1 LGSNYYA
8 AIGTQNGSPPKEES
22 FMAGKRS
29 TKRSKSR
36 RPKKIK
42 KQTSK
47 AARRPTSRSRPKA
60 RAKSRPK
67 AASKKR
73 VKSKGSSKRAAGPK
87 TRRVARGVGKVRTAR
102 VVGVSKPPGVAPAA
116 MAARPGSKGKSRIQ
130 ARASG
135 RGAPQGLLEFDEGA
149 VATELVRDP
158 ALGPIPPI
166 PKKRRGKANQL
177 NMLDYPGES
186 LTVGMQAPELS
197 LPSTLGRRV
206 SLNEFRGK
214 RVILYFYPKDDTPGC
229 TMEACGFRD
238 SFPRIESKDAI
249 VLGVSLDDELSH
261 ERFAQKYNLPFPLL
275 SDKDAA
281 VSRQYGTYKEKN
293 LYGRSFWGIERT
305 TFVIDREGKVEHVF
319 RRVKV
324 EGHAEEVMATLAL

>member
-1 LGSNYYA
+1 MKLPGRPGA
-8 AIGTQNGSPPKEES
+8 AV
-22 FMAGKRS
+22 
-29 TKRSKSR
+29 
-36 RPKKIK
+36 
-42 KQTSK
+42 
-47 AARRPTSRSRPKA
+47 
-60 RAKSRPK
+60 
-67 AASKKR
+67 AAS
-73 VKSKGSSKRAAGPK
+73 GP
-87 TRRVARGVGKVRTAR
+87 
-102 VVGVSKPPGVAPAA
+102 
-116 MAARPGSKGKSRIQ
+116 KGKSRLQ
-130 ARASG
+130 ARSAG
-135 RGAPQGLLEFDEGA
+135 ERGPSQGLLEFEEGPVA
-149 VATELVRDP
+149 VEIPRDHGMG
-158 ALGPIPPI
+158 ALPPM
-166 PKKRRGKANQL
+166 PKKRRGKGGQI
-177 NMLDYPGES
+177 NMLDYPGDS
-186 LTVGMQAPELS
+186 LTVGMQAPEFS

-249 VLGVSLDDELSH
+249 VLGISLDDELSH

-281 VSRQYGTYKEKN
+281 VSRQYGTYKEKS

>member
-1 LGSNYYA
+1 VIGISRLPAGATRTLA
-8 AIGTQNGSPPKEES
+8 AKPVMK
-22 FMAGKRS
+22 GK
-29 TKRSKSR
+29 
-36 RPKKIK
+36 
-42 KQTSK
+42 
-47 AARRPTSRSRPKA
+47 
-60 RAKSRPK
+60 AK
-67 AASKKR
+67 
-73 VKSKGSSKRAAGPK
+73 
-87 TRRVARGVGKVRTAR
+87 
-102 VVGVSKPPGVAPAA
+102 
-116 MAARPGSKGKSRIQ
+116 MAAKG
-130 ARASG
+130 G
-135 RGAPQGLLEFDEGA
+135 GAGQGLLEFEESPPA
-149 VATELVRDP
+149 ATVTREPGSHVGV
-158 ALGPIPPI
+158 GPP
-166 PKKRRGKANQL
+166 PKKRRSKGGQL

-186 LTVGMQAPELS
+186 LTVGMPAPEFS

-206 SLNEFRGK
+206 TLAEFRGK

-238 SFPRIESKDAI
+238 SFPRIESKDAV

-261 ERFAQKYNLPFPLL
+261 EKFAQKFNLPFPLL

>member
-1 LGSNYYA
+1 MA
-8 AIGTQNGSPPKEES
+8 AKP
-22 FMAGKRS
+22 
-29 TKRSKSR
+29 
-36 RPKKIK
+36 
-42 KQTSK
+42 
-47 AARRPTSRSRPKA
+47 
-60 RAKSRPK
+60 
-67 AASKKR
+67 ASK
-73 VKSKGSSKRAAGPK
+73 GRA
-87 TRRVARGVGKVRTAR
+87 RLEARGSAVR
-102 VVGVSKPPGVAPAA
+102 
-116 MAARPGSKGKSRIQ
+116 
-130 ARASG
+130 
-135 RGAPQGLLEFDEGA
+135 APQGMLELDGPPPI
-149 VATELVRDP
+149 ELARDP
-158 ALGPIPPI
+158 ALGPPPM
-166 PKKRRGKANQL
+166 PKKRRGKAGQL

-186 LTVGMQAPELS
+186 LTVGMPAPEFS

-206 SLNEFRGK
+206 SLSEFRGK

-261 ERFAQKYNLPFPLL
+261 ERFAQKFSLPFPLL

-305 TFVIDREGKVEHVF
+305 TFVIDRDGKVEHVF

>member
-1 LGSNYYA
+1 
-8 AIGTQNGSPPKEES
+8 
-22 FMAGKRS
+22 MAGKRAG
-29 TKRSKSR
+29 KRSKSR
-36 RPKKIK
+36 GSKKIGK
-42 KQTSK
+42 T
-47 AARRPTSRSRPKA
+47 AARRGSKPKA
-60 RAKSRPK
+60 RTRGTRA
-67 AASKKR
+67 
-73 VKSKGSSKRAAGPK
+73 VKRAKRAEPARKSSPSPRGKAPLRSNVVPRSPAAAAAMSARSGGK
-87 TRRVARGVGKVRTAR
+87 GRSRLQARG
-102 VVGVSKPPGVAPAA
+102 SFE
-116 MAARPGSKGKSRIQ
+116 
-130 ARASG
+130 
-135 RGAPQGLLEFDEGA
+135 RGEPQGLLEFDEGPA
-149 VATELVRDP
+149 IAESPRGPELG
-158 ALGPIPPI
+158 ALPPI
-166 PKKRRGKANQL
+166 PKKRRSKGGQL

-186 LTVGMQAPELS
+186 LTVGMPAPEFS

-206 SLNEFRGK
+206 SLSEFRGK

-281 VSRQYGTYKEKN
+281 VSRQYGTYKEKS

-305 TFVIDREGKVEHVF
+305 TFVIDRDGKVEHVF

>member
-1 LGSNYYA
+1 
-8 AIGTQNGSPPKEES
+8 
-22 FMAGKRS
+22 MAGKRS
-29 TKRSKSR
+29 GKRSKSS

-42 KQTSK
+42 KRASASK
-47 AARRPTSRSRPKA
+47 RKPKSAARPKSK
-60 RAKSRPK
+60 AKSRVKPK
-67 AASKKR
+67 
-73 VKSKGSSKRAAGPK
+73 P
-87 TRRVARGVGKVRTAR
+87 KVR
-102 VVGVSKPPGVAPAA
+102 SKTKRSAPAA
-116 MAARPGSKGKSRIQ
+116 MEGGIKISRMPAGAIRGVAAKQ
-130 ARASG
+130 AAKG
-135 RGAPQGLLEFDEGA
+135 RGKLMARGGSDRVPQGLLEFEDGPA
-149 VATELVRDP
+149 AAELRRDP
-158 ALGPIPPI
+158 SMGPLPPM
-166 PKKRRGKANQL
+166 PKKRRSKASQL
-177 NMLDYPGES
+177 NMLDFPGES
-186 LTVGMQAPELS
+186 LTVGMQAPEFS

-206 SLNEFRGK
+206 SLAEFRGK

-249 VLGVSLDDELSH
+249 VLGISLDDELSH
-261 ERFAQKYNLPFPLL
+261 ERFAQKYSLPFPLL

-281 VSRQYGTYKEKN
+281 VSRQYGTYKEKS

>member
-1 LGSNYYA
+1 
-8 AIGTQNGSPPKEES
+8 
-22 FMAGKRS
+22 MAGKRS
-29 TKRSKSR
+29 SRKSKSR

-42 KQTSK
+42 KRAS
-47 AARRPTSRSRPKA
+47 AARKSKSRRSSRPKSRTKSRSKA
-60 RAKSRPK
+60 RAKSKRSARPK
-67 AASKKR
+67 
-73 VKSKGSSKRAAGPK
+73 SKRAATKRPVHRTTAKRASKQPTLKQVGGGVSLSK
-87 TRRVARGVGKVRTAR
+87 VASPRGAGVGAKL
-102 VVGVSKPPGVAPAA
+102 GMKKSKLAA
-116 MAARPGSKGKSRIQ
+116 GGA
-130 ARASG
+130 
-135 RGAPQGLLEFDEGA
+135 GAPQGLLEFEDA
-149 VATELVRDP
+149 PPPAALTRDP
-158 ALGPIPPI
+158 SLGPPPM
-166 PKKRRGKANQL
+166 PKKRRGKGQL

-186 LTVGMQAPELS
+186 LTVGMPAPEFS

-206 SLNEFRGK
+206 TLSEFRGK

-261 ERFAQKYNLPFPLL
+261 ERFAQKFSLPFPLL

-305 TFVIDREGKVEHVF
+305 TFIIDKTGRIAQIYPK
-319 RRVKV
+319 VKV
-324 EGHAEEVMATLAL
+324 EGHAADVLEFLRED

>member
-1 LGSNYYA
+1 MG
-8 AIGTQNGSPPKEES
+8 I
-22 FMAGKRS
+22 
-29 TKRSKSR
+29 SR
-36 RPKKIK
+36 LP
-42 KQTSK
+42 S
-47 AARRPTSRSRPKA
+47 
-60 RAKSRPK
+60 
-67 AASKKR
+67 
-73 VKSKGSSKRAAGPK
+73 RAAGGMAAK
-87 TRRVARGVGKVRTAR
+87 SGGKARMVARG
-102 VVGVSKPPGVAPAA
+102 
-116 MAARPGSKGKSRIQ
+116 GSS
-130 ARASG
+130 SG
-135 RGAPQGLLEFDEGA
+135 HGPQGLLEFAEAPSVTA
-149 VATELVRDP
+149 VARDP
-158 ALGPIPPI
+158 ASGGATAV
-166 PKKRRGKANQL
+166 PKKRRGKASQL

-186 LTVGMQAPELS
+186 LTVGMQAPEFS

-206 SLNEFRGK
+206 SLIEFRGK

-238 SFPRIESKDAI
+238 SFPRIESKDAV

>member
-1 LGSNYYA
+1 
-8 AIGTQNGSPPKEES
+8 
-22 FMAGKRS
+22 MAGKRS
-29 TKRSKSR
+29 SSKSKSR
-36 RPKKIK
+36 RPNKIK
-42 KQTSK
+42 KRASVARKSSVRSARPKSKTKSRTK
-47 AARRPTSRSRPKA
+47 AA
-60 RAKSRPK
+60 
-67 AASKKR
+67 
-73 VKSKGSSKRAAGPK
+73 VKSKRSARPTSKRAAPK
-87 TRRVARGVGKVRTAR
+87 KRPVHRATPKRAPKAPVSQQPALKQIGG
-102 VVGVSKPPGVAPAA
+102 GVSFPKIAGAGGGASPKLGIRA
-116 MAARPGSKGKSRIQ
+116 KS
-130 ARASG
+130 AGGGEGGTS
-135 RGAPQGLLEFDEGA
+135 QGLLEFADGPPA
-149 VATELVRDP
+149 AALRDP
-158 ALGPIPPI
+158 SLGPPPM
-166 PKKRRGKANQL
+166 PKKRRKGGAI

-186 LTVGMQAPELS
+186 LTVGMPAPEFS

-206 SLNEFRGK
+206 TLSEFRGK

-261 ERFAQKYNLPFPLL
+261 ERFAQKFSLPFPLL

>member
-1 LGSNYYA
+1 
-8 AIGTQNGSPPKEES
+8 
-22 FMAGKRS
+22 MAGKRPGKKAKS
-29 TKRSKSR
+29 SSRKKIGKSSSSSRRKAKSGARPRSKARPAARSKS
-36 RPKKIK
+36 
-42 KQTSK
+42 QSK
-47 AARRPTSRSRPKA
+47 AKRPARSGAKRPARSGARPAPKA
-60 RAKSRPK
+60 RP
-67 AASKKR
+67 AAPR
-73 VKSKGSSKRAAGPK
+73 SSADGGL
-87 TRRVARGVGKVRTAR
+87 TVARVNAGAGGMTAKPARGKGKLEAR
-102 VVGVSKPPGVAPAA
+102 GP
-116 MAARPGSKGKSRIQ
+116 AARPS
-130 ARASG
+130 
-135 RGAPQGLLEFDEGA
+135 QGMLELDEGPPPIG
-149 VATELVRDP
+149 LVRDP
-158 ALGPIPPI
+158 SLGPPPM
-166 PKKRRGKANQL
+166 PKKRRKGGQI

-186 LTVGMQAPELS
+186 LTVGMPAPEFS

-206 SLNEFRGK
+206 TLAEFRGR

-249 VLGVSLDDELSH
+249 VLGISLDDELSH
-261 ERFAQKYNLPFPLL
+261 ERFAQKYSLPFPLL

-281 VSRQYGTYKEKN
+281 VSRQYGTYKEKS

>member
-1 LGSNYYA
+1 
-8 AIGTQNGSPPKEES
+8 
-22 FMAGKRS
+22 
-29 TKRSKSR
+29 
-36 RPKKIK
+36 
-42 KQTSK
+42 
-47 AARRPTSRSRPKA
+47 
-60 RAKSRPK
+60 
-67 AASKKR
+67 
-73 VKSKGSSKRAAGPK
+73 
-87 TRRVARGVGKVRTAR
+87 
-102 VVGVSKPPGVAPAA
+102 
-116 MAARPGSKGKSRIQ
+116 
-130 ARASG
+130 
-135 RGAPQGLLEFDEGA
+135 
-149 VATELVRDP
+149 
-158 ALGPIPPI
+158 
-166 PKKRRGKANQL
+166 
-177 NMLDYPGES
+177 MLDYPGES
-186 LTVGMQAPELS
+186 LTVGMQAPEFS

-206 SLNEFRGK
+206 SLSEFRGK

-305 TFVIDREGKVEHVF
+305 TFVIGREGKVEHVF

>member
-1 LGSNYYA
+1 
-8 AIGTQNGSPPKEES
+8 
-22 FMAGKRS
+22 
-29 TKRSKSR
+29 
-36 RPKKIK
+36 
-42 KQTSK
+42 
-47 AARRPTSRSRPKA
+47 
-60 RAKSRPK
+60 
-67 AASKKR
+67 
-73 VKSKGSSKRAAGPK
+73 
-87 TRRVARGVGKVRTAR
+87 
-102 VVGVSKPPGVAPAA
+102 
-116 MAARPGSKGKSRIQ
+116 MAAGSKGRSKLH
-130 ARASG
+130 ARAAE
-135 RGAPQGLLEFDEGA
+135 RGAPQGLLEFDERP
-149 VATELVRDP
+149 VATELTRDP
-158 ALGPIPPI
+158 DLGAMPAI

-186 LTVGMQAPELS
+186 LTVGMQAPEFS

-305 TFVIDREGKVEHVF
+305 TFVIDREGRVEHVF

>member
-1 LGSNYYA
+1 MA
-8 AIGTQNGSPPKEES
+8 A
-22 FMAGKRS
+22 KRS
-29 TKRSKSR
+29 SR
-36 RPKKIK
+36 
-42 KQTSK
+42 
-47 AARRPTSRSRPKA
+47 
-60 RAKSRPK
+60 RAKSRSPKKVKRRASGARKSGSRRSSRPKSRTKSRSKTRAKAKRSARPK
-67 AASKKR
+67 AKR
-73 VKSKGSSKRAAGPK
+73 SSSKRSARAVAKRSHRKRGGGPK
-87 TRRVARGVGKVRTAR
+87 
-102 VVGVSKPPGVAPAA
+102 VVGGGVSFQRIARRGGQGPGAKLGMKKAKLAVGTKGAA
-116 MAARPGSKGKSRIQ
+116 
-130 ARASG
+130 
-135 RGAPQGLLEFDEGA
+135 QGLLEFENGTA
-149 VATELVRDP
+149 LAEFSRNPSLRPP
-158 ALGPIPPI
+158 AA
-166 PKKRRGKANQL
+166 PKKRRGKASQL

-186 LTVGMQAPELS
+186 LTVGMQAPEFS
-197 LPSTLGRRV
+197 LPSTLGRKV
-206 SLNEFRGK
+206 SLSEFRGK

-238 SFPRIESKDAI
+238 AFPRIESKDAI
-249 VLGVSLDDELSH
+249 VLGISLDDELSH